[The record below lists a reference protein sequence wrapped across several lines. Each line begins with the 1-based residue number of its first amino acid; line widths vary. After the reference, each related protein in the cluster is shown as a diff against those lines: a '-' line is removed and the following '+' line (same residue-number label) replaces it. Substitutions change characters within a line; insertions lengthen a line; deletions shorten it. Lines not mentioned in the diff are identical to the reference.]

1 MNWTK
6 ARAGKWLLLSLVPTF
21 LVFIVAAMSYE
32 VARGVSEDE
41 VGSGSIVG
49 AISLLWLFGA
59 AVSGTVLRTWGAF
72 ESRVKY
78 NLAQA
83 CAKVNG

>member
-32 VARGVSEDE
+32 VARVSQKTKWVWVDSRGYFFTL
-41 VGSGSIVG
+41 VVRGGR
-49 AISLLWLFGA
+49 
-59 AVSGTVLRTWGAF
+59 LRHSP
-72 ESRVKY
+72 E
-78 NLAQA
+78 NLG
-83 CAKVNG
+83 CL